1 MGRVGERVNR
11 RYSSFVLVS
20 VLRQVG
26 KRKRYPWNE
35 NCFVI
40 TERLVVVHSSGLT
53 GE

>member
-1 MGRVGERVNR
+1 MRRVGERVNR

-26 KRKRYPWNE
+26 KRYPWNE

-40 TERLVVVHSSGLT
+40 TGRLVVVVHSSGLT